1 MRRYI
6 HVEDVTA
13 SVLGFDSKLLLQ
25 SVVIV
30 AASSLGL
37 DSKLFCYKEL

>member
-6 HVEDVTA
+6 HVEDVTD

-25 SVVIV
+25 SVVVV
-30 AASSLGL
+30 AASVLGL